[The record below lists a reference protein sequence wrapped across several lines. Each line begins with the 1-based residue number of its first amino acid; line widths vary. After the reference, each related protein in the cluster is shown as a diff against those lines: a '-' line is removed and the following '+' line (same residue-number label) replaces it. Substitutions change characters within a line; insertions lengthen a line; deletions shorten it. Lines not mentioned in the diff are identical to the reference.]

1 MEPILQ
7 VEHLVREYGGRGSL
21 TRAIDDV
28 SFTVEQGEF
37 VRVHH

>member
-28 SFTVEQGEF
+28 
-37 VRVHH
+37 RVHH